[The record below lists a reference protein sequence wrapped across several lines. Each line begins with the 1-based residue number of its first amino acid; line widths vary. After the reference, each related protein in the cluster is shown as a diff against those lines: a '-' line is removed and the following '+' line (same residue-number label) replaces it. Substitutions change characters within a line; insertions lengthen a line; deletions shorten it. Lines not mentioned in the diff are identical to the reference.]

1 MASGTQESIRIDAT
15 PREVLDVILAVED
28 YPQWSPDMKK
38 VEILDADADGWP
50 RQVRFTVD
58 AGLISDTYVL
68 AYTWEVNMDTDE
80 ADDGTGEV
88 VWTLVESS
96 KLKALDGRYV
106 IAADGEATQVTYLL
120 TVDVAVPLPGMVRRK
135 AEKSIVST
143 ALSGLRR
150 RVEG

>member
-1 MASGTQESIRIDAT
+1 MSAGTQESIRIDAT
-15 PREVLDVILAVED
+15 AAEVLDVIAAVED

-38 VEILDADADGWP
+38 VEILDTGADERP

-68 AYTWEVNMDTDE
+68 AYTWDVDE
-80 ADDGTGEV
+80 DCTGEV
-88 VWTLVESS
+88 AWTLVESS

-106 IAADGEATQVTYLL
+106 IAGDSGATQVTYLL

-150 RVEG
+150 RVQG